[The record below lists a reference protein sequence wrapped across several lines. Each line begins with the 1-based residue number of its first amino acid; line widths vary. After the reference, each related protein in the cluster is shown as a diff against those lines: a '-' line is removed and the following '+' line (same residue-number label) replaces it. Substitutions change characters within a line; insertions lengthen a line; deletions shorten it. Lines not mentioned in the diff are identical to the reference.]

1 MIYDP
6 ENARRLYAPSLG
18 SLISH
23 LPDLGEP
30 LHTSAIDLARDC
42 TIERVDMMMARLKS
56 AESSL
61 VHLRKAAVLKIY
73 QPEKMK

>member
-23 LPDLGEP
+23 LPDLGEA
-30 LHTSAIDLARDC
+30 LHAAVDQSHVC
-42 TIERVDMMMARLKS
+42 TLERIDMMLARLKG
-56 AESSL
+56 AETSL
-61 VHLRKAAVLKIY
+61 IHLRRKLM
-73 QPEKMK
+73 QS